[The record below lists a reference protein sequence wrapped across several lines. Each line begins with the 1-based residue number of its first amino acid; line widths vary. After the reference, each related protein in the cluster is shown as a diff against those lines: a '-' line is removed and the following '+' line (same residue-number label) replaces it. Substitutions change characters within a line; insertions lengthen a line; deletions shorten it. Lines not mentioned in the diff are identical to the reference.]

1 MILTSNFDF
10 FTFVEIGCF
19 HSQFSA
25 NVAVK
30 AVKAKA
36 SVIQLICKQ
45 NIRTFFIR
53 AGAVISLERLEQNN
67 WFGSQKKKSS
77 DPTIGNWDQLLEVV
91 RKSESLGPH

>member
-1 MILTSNFDF
+1 M
-10 FTFVEIGCF
+10 TFVEIGCF
-19 HSQFSA
+19 DSQFSA

-67 WFGSQKKKSS
+67 WFGSQKRRAATLQSE
-77 DPTIGNWDQLLEVV
+77 IGINYLKLCEN
-91 RKSESLGPH
+91 RSR

>member
-1 MILTSNFDF
+1 MTLTSNFDF

-19 HSQFSA
+19 DSQFSA
-25 NVAVK
+25 NV